1 MRTHYRRILLKL
13 SGEALM
19 GNMSYGIDSEVVK
32 KIAGEVAEV
41 IATGVQMAIV
51 VGGGNIFRGMKAASA
66 GMDRATAD
74 YIGMIAT
81 VMNAL
86 TLQLSLIHI

>member
-1 MRTHYRRILLKL
+1 
-13 SGEALM
+13 M
-19 GNMSYGIDSEVVK
+19 GNLHYGIDPIIVQD
-32 KIAGEVAEV
+32 IAQEVAEV
-41 IATGVQMAIV
+41 IASGVQVAIV
-51 VGGGNIFRGMKAASA
+51 VGGGNIFRGVKGAAG

-86 TLQLSLIHI
+86 TLQDRLEEIGLALS